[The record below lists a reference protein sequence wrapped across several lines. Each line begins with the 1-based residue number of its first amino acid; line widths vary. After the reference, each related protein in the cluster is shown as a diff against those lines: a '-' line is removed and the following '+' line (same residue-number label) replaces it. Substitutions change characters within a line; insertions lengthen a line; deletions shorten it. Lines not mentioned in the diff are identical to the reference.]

1 MWNFEPK
8 YLLNVSS
15 LEIIW
20 FSFLLLILIK
30 NAIKNAVIVVIGLYV
45 VSLENPENQNSK
57 IAANTSETDTWLK
70 LFISIWVL

>member
-1 MWNFEPK
+1 MWNFGPK

-15 LEIIW
+15 LEI
-20 FSFLLLILIK
+20 FLLLILIK
-30 NAIKNAVIVVIGLYV
+30 NVIKNAVIAVIGLYM

>member
-1 MWNFEPK
+1 MWNFGPK

-15 LEIIW
+15 LEI
-20 FSFLLLILIK
+20 FLLLILIK
-30 NAIKNAVIVVIGLYV
+30 NVIKNAVIAVIGLYM

-70 LFISIWVL
+70 LFISIWDL